1 MQRASLRRLVAWVI
15 AQADRRWL
23 GHSDADERDGSQAR
37 FVIGQSGEQGRQGN
51 KGGDHRLAFTKLHV
65 GLYNKKNKVV
75 STYSLGYQSVS
86 KGKSHW

>member
-1 MQRASLRRLVAWVI
+1 MQRASLQQLVAWVI
-15 AQADRRWL
+15 AQVDGRQL
-23 GHSDADERDGSQAR
+23 GHSNADECDSSQAR
-37 FVIGQSGEQGRQGN
+37 FVVSSRAN
-51 KGGDHRLAFTKLHV
+51 KAETEIKGDQNLPFMKLHV